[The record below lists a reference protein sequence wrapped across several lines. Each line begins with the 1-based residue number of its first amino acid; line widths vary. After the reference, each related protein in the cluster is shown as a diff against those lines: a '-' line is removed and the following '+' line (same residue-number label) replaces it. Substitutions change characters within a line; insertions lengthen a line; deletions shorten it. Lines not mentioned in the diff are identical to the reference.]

1 MCKIV
6 KIDVDGVIRDIISA
20 MCKIYNEKFDGNLCA
35 EDINDYDVNTN
46 FHSIIEKTGR
56 KPTEYFF
63 IDHADKIFETVSK
76 PFVGVKEAIDKL
88 RKNGHK
94 VVIVTWQFSL
104 KNIKHTL
111 DFLDVYDIKYDD
123 ICFTRDK
130 WMIKGDYLI
139 DDNPEFI
146 TDKRDKSKKI
156 IVDTPYNRD
165 VSDKYIRVNS
175 LGEAVGYIIDNE
187 QNKRQEAA

>member
-1 MCKIV
+1 MIV

-20 MCKIYNEKFDGNLCA
+20 MCKIYNENFKGNLCVN
-35 EDINDYDVNTN
+35 DIDDYDVNTN
-46 FHSIIEKTGR
+46 FPEIIKQTGR

-63 IDHADKIFETVSK
+63 TDHADKIFETVSK
-76 PFVGVKEAIDKL
+76 PFNGVKKSIDKL
-88 RKNGHK
+88 RRNGNK

-111 DFLDVYDIKYDD
+111 DFLDIYDIQYDD

-130 WMIKGDYLI
+130 WLIKGDYLI

-156 IVDTPYNRD
+156 IIDTPYNRY
-165 VSDKYIRVNS
+165 VSKKIVRVNS
-175 LGEAVGYIIDNE
+175 LKDAVNYIINKE
-187 QNKRQEAA
+187 QKKREAA